1 MATASNPLVS
11 IIVRTKDRPK
21 LLRRAL
27 QSIANQTY
35 GPIEVVLVNDGGCAL
50 NIEELA
56 GILSDVSLNYVRL
69 ETNCGRAY
77 AGNVGI
83 ENARGLYVG
92 FLDDDDEFYPEHV
105 SLLVS
110 FLADTD
116 YRIAYTDS
124 LMAYKEYD
132 SERAELTDIRKELV
146 FSQDFEYDYLIFENY
161 IPFMCLL
168 FERTVLVSAGGF
180 DRNFEVYEDWDL
192 LIRLGEKYPFHHIK
206 MATADYNQWDTEQ
219 QISQSNKDYQFIEQS
234 YLRILSKHWDKVTE
248 RRVRNC
254 ISHLRSTITDK
265 TLIATIKDNCIK
277 LLEEQ
282 IRGKDG
288 QIREKD
294 ETLNLIYNSH
304 GWKALLIYYRIRDSL
319 LPLNS
324 RRRLLMKLV
333 WIILTNPS
341 GFFGNLTRANIR
353 KFLAQYQIL
362 EPTVLESKVKRKTS
376 LPVSG
381 RQLSK
386 CAALDTGEFLQ
397 SGEPLNYMDGKEYI
411 LVVDRFVPTYDKD
424 SGSFR
429 MYSFLGL
436 LSDLG
441 YKVIFLPD
449 DLQRIEP
456 YTSELRKMGI
466 EVLSGN
472 LDIEKY
478 LEKMGHIFTFVILS
492 RPEQTFKYIPLVR
505 AYAVNCRIIYD
516 TVDLHWVRFER
527 AVSITG
533 KEEFLEEAKRYK
545 TMELFN
551 ASCSDVTFTITKD
564 EKEILLKENAGL
576 KVEVVPNIHDVIGTN
591 KPFRDRRDIMFIGGF
606 LHQPNEDAVFY
617 FVKEI
622 FPLIKKKVND
632 IRFFVVGS
640 DPSEAMKRLASEEII
655 VTGYVRDVTPY
666 FENCRV
672 FISPLRYGAGMKGKI
687 GQSMAY
693 GLPVVTTTIGAEGI
707 GLVDGENALI
717 SDDPKEFAEATIRLY
732 EDEKLW
738 HKLSKRSMEHI
749 DANYSKRAFGRR
761 IERILG
767 DMKAEKLAFVGPDME
782 REGNA
787 VEIR

>member
-1 MATASNPLVS
+1 MAIENNPLVS

-21 LLRRAL
+21 LLKRAL

-35 GPIEVVLVNDGGCAL
+35 RALEVILVNDGGCEL

-56 GILSDVSLNYVRL
+56 GILGGVSLNYVRL

-83 ENARGLYVG
+83 ENARGRYVG

-105 SLLVS
+105 SILVS
-110 FLADTD
+110 FLADAD
-116 YRIAYTDS
+116 HRIAYTDS

-132 SERAELTDIRKELV
+132 PETAELTDIRKELV
-146 FSQDFEYDYLIFENY
+146 FSQDFDYDYLIFENY

-168 FERTVLVSAGGF
+168 FERTALVSAGGF

-206 MATADYNQWDTEQ
+206 TATADYNQWDTEQ

-234 YLRILSKHWDKVTE
+234 YLRILSKHWDKVTQK
-248 RRVRNC
+248 RVRNY
-254 ISHLRSTITDK
+254 ITHLRSTMTDK
-265 TLIATIKDNCIK
+265 TLIGIIKDKDVRIK
-277 LLEEQ
+277 ELEEQ
-282 IRGKDG
+282 MRD
-288 QIREKD
+288 KD
-294 ETLNLIYNSH
+294 ETLNLIYTSH
-304 GWKALLIYYRIRDSL
+304 GWRALLVYYRIRDGL
-319 LPLNS
+319 FPVNS
-324 RRRLLMKLV
+324 RRRLLLRLV
-333 WIILTNPS
+333 WIVVTNPK
-341 GFFGNLTRANIR
+341 GFFRNLTKANIK

-362 EPTVLESKVKRKTS
+362 EPTLLESKVKRKTS
-376 LPVSG
+376 LPVSD
-381 RQLSK
+381 RQPSK
-386 CAALDTGEFLQ
+386 CVDLNTNEIFQ
-397 SGEPLNYMDGKEYI
+397 SAERFGYEEGKEHI

-429 MYSFLGL
+429 MYSFLSVL
-436 LSDLG
+436 NDLG
-441 YKVIFLPD
+441 YKVVFLPD
-449 DLQRIEP
+449 DLMKIEP
-456 YTSELRKMGI
+456 YTTELRRMGI
-466 EVLSGN
+466 EVLTGN

-478 LEKMGHIFTFVILS
+478 LEQMGHVFRYVILS

-505 AYAVNCRIIYD
+505 AYAINCSIIYD

-533 KEEFLEEAKRYK
+533 KKEFLDEAKRYK

-551 ASCSDVTFTITKD
+551 ASCSDVTFTITRD
-564 EKEILLKENAGL
+564 EKEILLEEDPGL
-576 KVEVVPNIHDVIGTN
+576 KVEVVPNIHDLIGTN
-591 KPFRDRRDIMFIGGF
+591 TPFKSRRDIMFIGGF

-622 FPLIKKKVND
+622 FPMIKEKVKG

-640 DPSEAMKRLASEEII
+640 DPSEALKKLASDEII

-707 GLVDGENALI
+707 GLVDGDNALI
-717 SDDPKEFAEATIRLY
+717 SDDPKGFAEATIRLY
-732 EDEKLW
+732 EDERLW

-749 DANYSKRAFGRR
+749 EAHYSKRAFGRR
-761 IERILG
+761 IGRILG
-767 DMKAEKLAFVGPDME
+767 DMKTENVTLEKEPAIF
-782 REGNA
+782 
-787 VEIR
+787 

>member
-1 MATASNPLVS
+1 MTIANNPLVS

-21 LLRRAL
+21 LLKRAL

-35 GPIEVVLVNDGGCAL
+35 RALEVVLVNDGGCEL
-50 NIEELA
+50 NIGELA
-56 GILSDVSLNYVRL
+56 GILGGVSLNYVRL

-83 ENARGLYVG
+83 ENAKGSYVG

-105 SLLVS
+105 SILVS
-110 FLADTD
+110 FLADAGH
-116 YRIAYTDS
+116 RIAYTDS

-132 SERAELTDIRKELV
+132 PETAELTDIRKEQV
-146 FSQDFEYDYLIFENY
+146 FSQDFDYDYLIFENY

-168 FERTVLVSAGGF
+168 FERTALVSAGGF

-206 MATADYNQWDTEQ
+206 TATADYNQWDTEQ

-234 YLRILSKHWDKVTE
+234 YLRILSKHWDKVTQK
-248 RRVRNC
+248 RVRNY
-254 ISHLRSTITDK
+254 ISHLRSTMTDK
-265 TLIATIKDNCIK
+265 TLIGIIKDKDVRIEE
-277 LLEEQ
+277 LEEQ
-282 IRGKDG
+282 M
-288 QIREKD
+288 REKD
-294 ETLNLIYNSH
+294 ETLNLIYTSH
-304 GWKALLIYYRIRDSL
+304 GWRALLVYYRIRDGL
-319 LPLNS
+319 FPVNS
-324 RRRLLMKLV
+324 RRRLLLRLL
-333 WIILTNPS
+333 WIVVTNPK
-341 GFFGNLTRANIR
+341 GFFRNMTRANIK
-353 KFLAQYQIL
+353 KFFAQYQIL
-362 EPTVLESKVKRKTS
+362 EPTLLESKVKRKTS
-376 LPVSG
+376 LPVSD
-381 RQLSK
+381 RQPSK
-386 CAALDTGEFLQ
+386 CVDLNASEIFQ
-397 SGEPLNYMDGKEYI
+397 SAEPFSYADGKEHI

-429 MYSFLGL
+429 MYSFLAVL
-436 LSDLG
+436 NDLG
-441 YKVIFLPD
+441 YKVVFLPD
-449 DLQRIEP
+449 DLMKIEP
-456 YTSELRKMGI
+456 YTTELRKMGI

-478 LEKMGHIFTFVILS
+478 LEKMGHVFRYVILS

-505 AYAVNCRIIYD
+505 AYAINCSIIYD

-533 KEEFLEEAKRYK
+533 KEEFLDEAKRYK

-551 ASCSDVTFTITKD
+551 ASCSDVTFTITRD
-564 EKEILLKENAGL
+564 EKDILLKEDPGL
-576 KVEVVPNIHDVIGTN
+576 KVEVVPNIHDLIGTN
-591 KPFRDRRDIMFIGGF
+591 TPFRSRRDIMFIGGF

-622 FPLIKKKVND
+622 FPMIKKRVKGV
-632 IRFFVVGS
+632 RFFVVGS
-640 DPSEAMKRLASEEII
+640 DPSEALKRLASEEII

-717 SDDPKEFAEATIRLY
+717 SDDPKGFADATIRLY

-749 DANYSKRAFGRR
+749 EANYSKRAFGRR
-761 IERILG
+761 IGRILG
-767 DMKAEKLAFVGPDME
+767 DMKAENLTFEKEPAIF
-782 REGNA
+782 
-787 VEIR
+787 